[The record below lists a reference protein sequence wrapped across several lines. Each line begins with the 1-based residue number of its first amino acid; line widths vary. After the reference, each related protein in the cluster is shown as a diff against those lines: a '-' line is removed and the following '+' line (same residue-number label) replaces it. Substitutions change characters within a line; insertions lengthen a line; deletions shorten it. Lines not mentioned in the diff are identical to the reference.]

1 MQVFSARVRGGA
13 IVPEE
18 GVMLPEGAQVTVIA
32 DDSMQVFE
40 ISPDEQR
47 ALLGAIAETERD

>member
-1 MQVFSARVRGGA
+1 MQVFSARVRRGA

-18 GVMLPEGAQVTVIA
+18 GVMLPEGTQVTVIA
-32 DDSMQVFE
+32 DDSMQVFG

-47 ALLGAIAETERD
+47 ALLGAITETERD